1 MEKSCIY
8 ENYVVSLYQ
17 QITTTDMEKIY
28 LVFDE
33 YRYDGA
39 DQGAM
44 VTPCETMEIAVKVVK
59 ERYAWYLKESYLQAF
74 VGENMSLREDLLD
87 SNDTW
92 EVDEDSVEIY
102 ICGKDTSL
110 NLHIAEANVRCE

>member
-1 MEKSCIY
+1 
-8 ENYVVSLYQ
+8 
-17 QITTTDMEKIY
+17 MEKIY
-28 LVFDE
+28 LVYDE

-39 DQGAM
+39 DQGTM
-44 VTPCETMEIAVKVVK
+44 VTPCATMEIAIKVVK
-59 ERYAWYLKESYLQAF
+59 ERYAWYLKESYLQMFA
-74 VGENMSLREDLLD
+74 GENGSLREDLLD
-87 SNDTW
+87 SNDSW